1 MAAMTDV
8 HRNITQLLLEEGVY
22 SESDLMNLMGDCI
35 DLHKREA
42 LKGRLKRTHEE
53 AHDKKTLK
61 AVVDRIN
68 EQLQPLQLKIAVMKS
83 KQLSGEYE
91 TYYGLVNLNE
101 HDGFAKQGWL
111 NKSEQEFFHNIVEE
125 ILASDVCGANT
136 PLLPLASRL
145 SPLAS
150 HRSPLAS
157 RLSPLTGGRLH
168 RGVWHG
174 G

>member
-1 MAAMTDV
+1 MTDV

-91 TYYGLVNLNE
+91 TYYGPVSYTHLTLPT
-101 HDGFAKQGWL
+101 KR
-111 NKSEQEFFHNIVEE
+111 IV
-125 ILASDVCGANT
+125 
-136 PLLPLASRL
+136 
-145 SPLAS
+145 
-150 HRSPLAS
+150 
-157 RLSPLTGGRLH
+157 
-168 RGVWHG
+168 
-174 G
+174 